1 MARTRSAT
9 LTDGELRLMR
19 VLWERG
25 SASVSEVRSAL
36 PSPHRPAYNTVLTEL
51 GILER
56 KGYVRHTKNGRA
68 FIYQPVVDR
77 ERARRSAVRRLVSQ
91 LFDGSPGSLAVSI
104 LEHEP
109 VDEAELASIR
119 RLLDL
124 DEGA

>member
-1 MARTRSAT
+1 MPRRRSAI

-19 VLWERG
+19 VLWERR
-25 SASVSEVRSAL
+25 SASVSDVRAAL
-36 PSPHRPAYNTVLTEL
+36 PPAHRPAYNTVLTEL

-68 FIYQPVVDR
+68 FVYQPVVNR

-104 LEHEP
+104 LEHEQ
-109 VDEAELASIR
+109 VDEAEIASIR
-119 RLLDL
+119 RLLDQ
-124 DEGA
+124 DGES